1 MDKVLGQISTPATQF
16 RRNLSCLK
24 LFDKLAGEVV
34 GSPHNDSDGVVQAAQ
49 AEAQGGSQHSHST
62 HGEMLF

>member
-1 MDKVLGQISTPATQF
+1 MDKVLDQLSTPSTHF

-49 AEAQGGSQHSHST
+49 AEAQGGSQH
-62 HGEMLF
+62 